1 MKSEPKSKRSAPRPT
16 KSLEDVGRRMD
27 QELEEFIRWF
37 NNDVVPQARRH
48 SSRALR
54 TAATKL
60 SQFADYMDESKRR
73 K

>member
-1 MKSEPKSKRSAPRPT
+1 
-16 KSLEDVGRRMD
+16 MD
-27 QELEEFIRWF
+27 QEIEEFIRWF
-37 NNDVVPQARRH
+37 NNDVVPQVRHH

-60 SQFADYMDESKRR
+60 GDFADYMDQAKHR

>member
-1 MKSEPKSKRSAPRPT
+1 MKTQSKAKGSAPG
-16 KSLEDVGRRMD
+16 KSAAFEDVGRRMD
-27 QELEEFIRWF
+27 QEIEEFIRWF
-37 NNDVVPQARRH
+37 NNDVVPQVRHH

-60 SQFADYMDESKRR
+60 GDFADYMDQAKHR